1 VIPPQATITED
12 DSIRIACRARALFE
26 RRLSEIRAAT
36 HRRLAVLS
44 VGEWLVAIGAALWIS
59 PTWIDPQ
66 AWIALGLGGI
76 IAGLPAALVHFRPD
90 AVLTLHVVAASQML
104 IAGLLVHLTG
114 GHPEAHFVYFGL
126 LVFLSLYRDWP
137 ILFTAAAVAGGDHL
151 LRAFLW
157 PEPMYGISAVSLWRP
172 LEHAGWVAFEAGLLT
187 ALIRQTRR
195 SIFGMAWE
203 RAKLEGLGDRI
214 SAEVQR
220 QTRELKRSEA
230 RYRAIFEDS
239 PLPMWI
245 YDAETLR
252 FLAVNREAVRKY
264 GYSEEE
270 FLGMEATGIRPA
282 EDEEELRNFIASAA
296 GAAMTRDWR
305 HRRKDGTVLEV
316 EVASQR
322 VRLNGRTMILEL
334 GNDVSER
341 KRATRERKAMEV
353 QLRHAQKLESI
364 GQLAAG
370 IAHEINTPAQYVGDN
385 LHFVQESFGHIQSLI
400 ALQEGLIPQ
409 GARGAREARE
419 AMDEADVPFL
429 MEEIPRAL
437 EQAIE
442 GVNRISTLVRA
453 MKEFSHPGQKEKTP
467 SNLNRAIEST
477 ITVARNEWKYVA
489 DMRTDFDP
497 ALPLVPCMVS
507 DFNQVMLNLI
517 VNAAHAISDVVKDG
531 AKGTI
536 TVSTRQNGLF
546 AEVSVADTGSGIPE
560 AVRDRVFDPFFTTKN
575 VGKGSGQ
582 GLAISRSVIVDK
594 HGGTIGF
601 ETEPGRGTTFVI
613 RLPLA
618 SEEVVPV

>member
-1 VIPPQATITED
+1 
-12 DSIRIACRARALFE
+12 
-26 RRLSEIRAAT
+26 
-36 HRRLAVLS
+36 
-44 VGEWLVAIGAALWIS
+44 
-59 PTWIDPQ
+59 
-66 AWIALGLGGI
+66 
-76 IAGLPAALVHFRPD
+76 
-90 AVLTLHVVAASQML
+90 
-104 IAGLLVHLTG
+104 
-114 GHPEAHFVYFGL
+114 
-126 LVFLSLYRDWP
+126 
-137 ILFTAAAVAGGDHL
+137 
-151 LRAFLW
+151 
-157 PEPMYGISAVSLWRP
+157 
-172 LEHAGWVAFEAGLLT
+172 
-187 ALIRQTRR
+187 
-195 SIFGMAWE
+195 
-203 RAKLEGLGDRI
+203 
-214 SAEVQR
+214 
-220 QTRELKRSEA
+220 
-230 RYRAIFEDS
+230 
-239 PLPMWI
+239 
-245 YDAETLR
+245 
-252 FLAVNREAVRKY
+252 
-264 GYSEEE
+264 
-270 FLGMEATGIRPA
+270 
-282 EDEEELRNFIASAA
+282 
-296 GAAMTRDWR
+296 
-305 HRRKDGTVLEV
+305 
-316 EVASQR
+316 
-322 VRLNGRTMILEL
+322 
-334 GNDVSER
+334 
-341 KRATRERKAMEV
+341 MEV

-409 GARGAREARE
+409 EARE

-442 GVNRISTLVRA
+442 GVSRISTLVRA

-497 ALPLVPCMVS
+497 VLPLVPCMVS

-517 VNAAHAISDVVKDG
+517 VNAAHAISDVAKDG

-536 TVSTRQNGLF
+536 TVSTRRNGLF

-560 AVRDRVFDPFFTTKN
+560 AVRERVFDPFFTTKN

-601 ETEPGRGTTFVI
+601 ETEPGRGTTFLI

-618 SEEVVPV
+618 SEEAVLV

>member
-1 VIPPQATITED
+1 VIPRQAITPQD
-12 DSIRIACRARALFE
+12 DSIPIACRAGALFE
-26 RRLSEIRAAT
+26 QHSIEISAAT
-36 HRRLAVLS
+36 QRYFVVLS
-44 VGEWLVAIGAALWIS
+44 VCEWLVLLGAAFWIS
-59 PTWIDPQ
+59 PVASYVWIT
-66 AWIALGLGGI
+66 LGLGGI
-76 IAGLPAALVHFRPD
+76 IAGLPVILVHLRPD
-90 AVLTLHVVAASQML
+90 SVLTLHVVAASQML
-104 IAGLLVHLTG
+104 VAGLLIGVTG
-114 GHPEAHFVYFGL
+114 GHLETHFVYFGL
-126 LVFLSLYRDWP
+126 LAFLSLYRHWP
-137 ILFTAAAVAGGDHL
+137 ILITAAAVAGSDHL
-151 LRAFLW
+151 LRAFFL
-157 PEPMYGISAVSLWRP
+157 PQSMYGMSPVSLWRP
-172 LEHAGWVAFEAGLLT
+172 LEHLGWIVFEVALLT
-187 ALIRQTRR
+187 GFIRQTRHPL
-195 SIFGMAWE
+195 FGMAREQALQSWE
-203 RAKLEGLGDRI
+203 AH
-214 SAEVQR
+214 
-220 QTRELKRSEA
+220 
-230 RYRAIFEDS
+230 YRAIFEES
-239 PLPMWI
+239 PLPTWI

-270 FLGMEATGIRPA
+270 FLGMDAAGIRPP
-282 EDEEELRNFIASAA
+282 EDEEELRNFIASAT

-305 HRRKDGTVLEV
+305 HNKKDGTVLEV
-316 EVASQR
+316 EVAAQR

-385 LHFVQESFGHIQSLI
+385 LHFVQESFEHIQSLI
-400 ALQEGLIPQ
+400 ALQQGLIPHET
-409 GARGAREARE
+409 REACEAHE
-419 AMDEADVPFL
+419 AMDEVDIPFL

-442 GVNRISTLVRA
+442 GVSRISTLVRA
-453 MKEFSHPGQKEKTP
+453 MKEFSHPGKKDKTP

-536 TVSTRQNGLF
+536 TVSTRRNGLF

-560 AVRDRVFDPFFTTKN
+560 AVRERVFDPFFTTKN

-601 ETEPGRGTTFVI
+601 ETESGRGTTFVI

-618 SEEVVPV
+618 SEEVVLV